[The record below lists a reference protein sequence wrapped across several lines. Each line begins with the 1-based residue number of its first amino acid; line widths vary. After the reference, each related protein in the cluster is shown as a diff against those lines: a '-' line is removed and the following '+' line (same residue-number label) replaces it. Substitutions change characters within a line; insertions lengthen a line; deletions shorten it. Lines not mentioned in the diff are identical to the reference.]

1 MSSYQL
7 VNNDNNAATLGAVQI
22 DLEQAADHHKT
33 YDSMDFAAEEQA
45 TAAAATNANSSN
57 TIADDARSR
66 ASSNTSQNASR
77 ARSLTFSP
85 SAPDNAPTVLTFT
98 NINVTTRAKPKR
110 VLLDNISGSITGG
123 CWAIMGASGG
133 GKTTLLST
141 LSLRLDPNYMEI
153 TGEFRLNGR
162 EYSRN
167 VLKAMSAYVMQDDL
181 LHAELTVYE
190 TLAYAAQLRM
200 GGSDTASRSARIEEV
215 INLMGIQQTRNVIIG
230 NARKKGISGGERKR
244 VSVAVELLNRPKLVF
259 LDEPTSGL
267 DSTTALSVCE
277 ALKNLTM
284 IGECT
289 IVCTIHQ
296 PQPKIFNLFDN
307 IVLMKRGTI
316 VYQGS
321 INKLDKFL
329 ERIGHPL
336 PNDLAMADHILEV
349 IAPSVEDERID
360 EQGKKIVPVNL
371 SLGIDKPFYTTD
383 GARNWWDQFV
393 ILCKRNWHQYVRNS
407 DIIFMNAVVTVLLA
421 VFIGSGLWFQIG
433 TGQDS
438 IPKRVPSLFFTCITQ
453 GILGSLQSINS
464 FPSERAIMLR
474 ERQAGT
480 YQVSS
485 YFAAKS
491 LIDTITQMWPPILFT
506 CIVYPLIGYRSSA
519 EHFFIYMFF
528 MILDCTAATSLATM
542 ITCICVS
549 VEMSTV
555 MLSLLFEICRLYGGF
570 FASPAQMK
578 EIPGWRFAD
587 ILSYIKY
594 AFVGIAINELDGLEL
609 DCDPGEKCTYTTGNQ
624 IMKVNGYDEYSIG
637 FCIGILLVL
646 IFGFRLLAYLGL
658 RFIKV

>member
-1 MSSYQL
+1 MSYQV
-7 VNNDNNAATLGAVQI
+7 VNTEGNDATLGAVDVNHI
-22 DLEQAADHHKT
+22 DVEAAPHKT
-33 YDSMDFAAEEQA
+33 YDSLDFAAE
-45 TAAAATNANSSN
+45 
-57 TIADDARSR
+57 DARSR
-66 ASSNTSQNASR
+66 ASSNTSQGVRN
-77 ARSLTFSP
+77 RSLTFSP

-98 NINVTTRAKPKR
+98 NITVATRAKPRR

-190 TLAYAAQLRM
+190 TLTYAAQLRM
-200 GGSDTASRSARIEEV
+200 GGADAATRAARIEEV
-215 INLMGIQQTRNVIIG
+215 MNLMGIQHCRNVIIG
-230 NARKKGISGGERKR
+230 NSRKKGVSGGERKR
-244 VSVAVELLNRPKLVF
+244 VSVAVELLNHPKLVF

-267 DSTTALSVCE
+267 DSTTALSVVE
-277 ALKNLTM
+277 ALKNLTA

-289 IVCTIHQ
+289 VVCTIHQ
-296 PQPKIFNLFDN
+296 PQPKIFNLFEN
-307 IVLMKRGTI
+307 IILMKLGTI

-321 INKLDKFL
+321 ISKLDKFL
-329 ERIGHPL
+329 EKIGHPC
-336 PNDLAMADHILEV
+336 PTDLAMADHVLEV
-349 IAPSVEDERID
+349 IAPSLEDDNLDKE
-360 EQGKKIVPVNL
+360 GKKIVPVNL
-371 SLGIDKPFYTTD
+371 SLGMDKPFYTTD
-383 GARNWWDQFV
+383 GARNWWDQFT
-393 ILCKRNWHQYVRNS
+393 ILCKRNWHQYIRNS

-421 VFIGSGLWFQIG
+421 VFIGSGLWYQIG
-433 TGQDS
+433 TSQDS
-438 IPKRVPSLFFTCITQ
+438 NPKRVPSLFFTCITQ

-491 LIDTITQMWPPILFT
+491 VIDIITQMWPPILFT
-506 CIVYPLIGYRSSA
+506 CIVYPLIGYRPGA
-519 EHFFIYMFF
+519 DHFFLYMFF
-528 MILDCTAATSLATM
+528 MVLDCAAATSLATM

-555 MLSLLFEICRLYGGF
+555 VLSLLFEICRLYGGF
-570 FASPAQMK
+570 FASPAQME

-609 DCDPGEKCTYTTGNQ
+609 HCDPGQTCTYTTGNQ
-624 IMKVNGYDEYSIG
+624 IMKVNGYDDYTIG
-637 FCIGILLVL
+637 FCIGILFVL
-646 IFGFRLLAYLGL
+646 IVGFRLLAYLGL